1 MRQARGKLIC
11 PVCGTVMVYSGE
23 ELVEIKE
30 VMADGEFGVEEHS
43 WRVFECECGSVVHLR
58 VPTWRTEKLEEIMKM
73 GSEEVEQAC

>member
-11 PVCGTVMVYSGE
+11 PVCSSVMVYTGE

-30 VMADGEFGVEEHS
+30 VMADGEFWVEEHG

-58 VPTWRTEKLEEIMKM
+58 VPTWTIQWREHYAS
-73 GSEEVEQAC
+73 SERQIDLSCV